1 MSEKK
6 NTGLRFNAFKLG
18 MSLIPFEWRIELA
31 RVFTLGSLKYKKNN
45 WLGGMDWSVPM
56 DCAERHYTKWAAGE
70 TVDPDT
76 GCHHLALAAW
86 NLLSLMTFE
95 MRGLGT
101 DDRVPHG
108 LAFDENFNWTSGP
121 AASMG
126 LGKTPE
132 EMQAIVDKY
141 AKLRDGAKPQSAL
154 APGEKWYEVVAIG
167 QLAKVPVSVAVYA
180 DRDFALKMLPF
191 HAQSWPEPAFKLEIR
206 ETDTKPETQKADG
219 Y

>member
-1 MSEKK
+1 VGAAVCSVTQSASVQNEKGKGGRMSEKK

-76 GCHHLALAAW
+76 GCHHLA
-86 NLLSLMTFE
+86 
-95 MRGLGT
+95 
-101 DDRVPHG
+101 